1 MNSVIR
7 LWSLFALLM
16 IAGTA
21 SGDELLIKDGQPR
34 AEIII
39 AADAPR
45 MTVMAAGELQDYL
58 ARISGAVL
66 PIRHQRGGDLPLAIF
81 VGASDGTQQLGIDI
95 EKLPQ
100 GSLLLR
106 SGRDWLV
113 LAGHDEDFTPPEPWG
128 RGGAQP
134 AQQESD
140 SRWDAV
146 SGGTWRNPLGA
157 LWRRYNDSFS
167 AEPQVQ
173 HGPSQAAA
181 FPADFDSLSAEQ
193 QGSWAFDKHGSLTA
207 VHEFLERL
215 GVRWYWPG
223 ELGEVVPQLDSI
235 ALPAVDETIE
245 PAYPLRNFMFSQYFW
260 GTRDDLLYSWR
271 LRLNHGDEVLGVTQ
285 PHQGHGGR
293 LVHAREEMKAAH
305 PEYYALRAGAR
316 LTDFKGAGM
325 PCLSNEGLRQET
337 IAFVRAA
344 FDTFDL
350 PAISICPQD
359 GFRMCECEDCQGLDD
374 PERGRA
380 GMYSNYVWDFVQH
393 VAEAVY
399 ETHPDRDIVAMAY
412 GMYHLPPNHIEK
424 LSPNIL
430 LSFMAP
436 RLTLSDPAAFEEQ
449 RAVLAEWEKIGTP
462 GRMFRYPHYL
472 NTMPGRG
479 WEGIP
484 AVFPRA
490 IAIDL
495 STLPGR
501 SLGDFIEVSRTREAL
516 WHSPAINHL
525 NWYVTSKLY
534 WDPHLDLE
542 ALLDEYYSLF
552 YGPAAD
558 PMRAAIEHAEHHWMA
573 MRDHMNRQPAEMFI
587 QLLDEARAAAG
598 DDIYGQR
605 IDVWREETQPLR
617 EMLARTTTMREGVRH
632 AWLHPTTRH
641 EGLAQYDL
649 RNNET
654 GRRPEIGT
662 TFQVGWDRDA
672 ILFDIRCEEPDM
684 AGLRII
690 GDQDNDP
697 RIWDGDTVEILL
709 ETQNHSY
716 YQIAINPAGIVTD
729 LDRSNT
735 QRQFGWTSH
744 AEVSTEHGEDYWRV
758 IVRIPVVPEDSVDHL
773 NNVIGRVPTGL
784 HPWYFQVGR
793 NRERGT
799 ERQLSAFSATGDPHN
814 FHAIEKFGRL
824 STRR

>member
-1 MNSVIR
+1 MNWVFR
-7 LWSLFALLM
+7 HWSLFILFMGPGVVFGADFLVEE
-16 IAGTA
+16 GR
-21 SGDELLIKDGQPR
+21 PN
-34 AEIII
+34 AEIIV
-39 AADAPR
+39 AANAPR
-45 MTVMAAGELQDYL
+45 LTVMAAGELQDYV
-58 ARISGAVL
+58 ARISGAIL
-66 PIRHQRGGDLPLAIF
+66 PIRHQRGGDLPVAIF
-81 VGASDGTQQLGIDI
+81 VGESDGTRQLGIDTAD
-95 EKLPQ
+95 LPR
-100 GSLLLR
+100 GAFLLR
-106 SGRDWLV
+106 SGAGWLV

-128 RGGAQP
+128 RGGAP
-134 AQQESD
+134 AAQQESNR
-140 SRWDAV
+140 RWDEV
-146 SGGTWRNPLGA
+146 SGGTWNNPLGA

-173 HGPSQAAA
+173 RGPSQADA
-181 FPADFDSLSAEQ
+181 FPGDFDSLAADQ

-223 ELGEVVPQLDSI
+223 ELGEVVPQLETI
-235 ALPAVDETIE
+235 ALQPLDEIIE

-260 GTRDDLLYSWR
+260 GSRDDLLYSWR
-271 LRLNHGDEVLGVTQ
+271 LRLNHGDELLGLSQ
-285 PHQGHGGR
+285 PNQGHGGR
-293 LVHAREEMKAAH
+293 MVHARDEMKAAH

-316 LTDFKGAGM
+316 LLDFKGAGM
-325 PCLSNEGLRQET
+325 PCLSNEGLRRET
-337 IAFVRAA
+337 IEFVRAA

-359 GFRMCECEDCQGLDD
+359 GFRMCECELCQGRDD
-374 PERGRA
+374 PERGRS
-380 GMYSNYVWDFVQH
+380 GIYSNYVWDFVQY
-393 VAEAVY
+393 VAAAVY

-412 GMYHLPPNHIEK
+412 GMYYLPPTNIDK

-436 RLTLSDPAAFEEQ
+436 RLSLSDPEVFEEQ
-449 RAVLAEWEKIGTP
+449 RAVLAEWERIGTP

-472 NTMPGRG
+472 NTLPGRG

-501 SLGDFIEVSRTREAL
+501 SLGDFIEVARTREQH
-516 WHSPAINHL
+516 WQSPAINHL
-525 NWYVTSKLY
+525 NWYVTAKLY
-534 WDPHLDLE
+534 WDPNLDLE
-542 ALLDEYYSLF
+542 ALLDEYYTLF
-552 YGPAAD
+552 YGPAAA
-558 PMRAAIEHAEHHWMA
+558 PMKAAIEHAERHWMA
-573 MRDHMNRQPAEMFI
+573 MRDHMDRQPAAAFI
-587 QLLDEARAAAG
+587 ALLDEARGAVG

-605 IDVWREETQPLR
+605 VDAWISETQPLR
-617 EMLARTTTMREGVRH
+617 TLLERSANLREGVRH
-632 AWLHPTTRH
+632 AWLHPMTRH

-662 TFQVGWDRDA
+662 TFEVGWDRDA
-672 ILFDIRCEEPDM
+672 IIFDIRCEEPDM
-684 AGLRII
+684 AGLRVV

-729 LDRSNT
+729 LDRSNN

-744 AEVSTEHGEDYWRV
+744 AEITTEHGNDYWRV
-758 IVRIPVVPEDSVDHL
+758 IVRIPIVGEDSVDHL

-784 HPWYFQVGR
+784 HPWYFQIGR

-799 ERQLSAFSATGDPHN
+799 DRQLSAFSATGNPNN
-814 FHAIEKFGRL
+814 FHGIEKFGRL